1 MNAVG
6 LVGSGEIPLGSIR
19 IDTPKHSRVCFASDR
34 LMSDTYS
41 NYVDG
46 DWISAE
52 TGDTF
57 ENRNPADPSDMI
69 GSFQQSGTEDA
80 ERAVNAA
87 ASAADEWA
95 STPGPTRGTILQET
109 AQLLA
114 ARKGELTDTLVREE
128 GKARPE
134 AAGEVQ
140 RAIDIFAYYG
150 AKASDIGGVVKSSS
164 SRDTT
169 LYTQHEPVGVAGLI
183 TPWNY
188 PIAIPAWKIAPA
200 LAAGTTVVFKPAS
213 LAPNVARKLIE
224 CLDEAGLPDGVLNFV
239 TGPGRSVGKTFST
252 HEAVDAV
259 SFTGS
264 SAVGDTVG
272 SQASETGKRI
282 QLEMGG
288 KNPVVVMPSS
298 DIDEAA
304 DIAAAGAFGVTG
316 QACTA
321 TSRAIVHEDVYDEFI
336 EGVVEAAE
344 AINVGPGLGGGEM
357 GPHVSRSELD
367 GTLEYVDVGI
377 NEGAVLETGGNEA
390 DSTDS
395 DGFFIEPTVFSAVEP
410 DMRIA
415 QEEIFGPVLSVIS
428 VSSYEEAVSVSNG
441 IPYGL
446 SASIVTQDL
455 TEAHTF
461 IEDSESG
468 VVKVN
473 EKTTGLELH
482 VPFGGMK
489 DSSSETY
496 REQGDAGLD
505 FYTISKT
512 VYLNY

>member
-1 MNAVG
+1 
-6 LVGSGEIPLGSIR
+6 
-19 IDTPKHSRVCFASDR
+19 
-34 LMSDTYS
+34 MSELYR

-46 DWISAE
+46 EWVESE
-52 TGDTF
+52 TGETF
-57 ENRNPADPSDMI
+57 ESRNPADRADVI
-69 GSFQQSGTEDA
+69 GTFQQSGEADA
-80 ERAVNAA
+80 ERAVEAATAATETWADTPAPERGAVLRA
-87 ASAADEWA
+87 ASGNLE
-95 STPGPTRGTILQET
+95 
-109 AQLLA
+109 
-114 ARKGELTDTLVREE
+114 ARKDELTETLVREE

-150 AKASDIGGVVKSSS
+150 AKASDLGGDVKSSS
-164 SRDTT
+164 GRDTT
-169 LYTQHEPVGVAGLI
+169 LYTTNEPIGVAGLI

-200 LAAGTTVVFKPAS
+200 LATGTTVVFKPAS
-213 LAPNVARKLIE
+213 LTPNIARKLVE
-224 CLDEAGLPDGVLNFV
+224 CLDDAGLADGALNLV
-239 TGPGRSVGKTFST
+239 TGPGSTVGKAFST
-252 HEAVDAV
+252 HDAVDAV

-264 SAVGDTVG
+264 AAVGETVG
-272 SQASETGKRI
+272 DQAKETDKRV

-288 KNPVVVMPSS
+288 KNPVVVMDSA
-298 DIDEAA
+298 DVDDAV

-321 TSRAIVHEDVYDEFI
+321 TSRAIVHEDLYDEFVA
-336 EGVVEAAE
+336 GVVDAAE
-344 AINVGPGLGGGEM
+344 SITIGAGLDGAEM

-367 GTLEYVDVGI
+367 STLEYVDVGVD
-377 NEGAVLETGGNEA
+377 EGATLETGGGEVDA
-390 DSTDS
+390 G
-395 DGFFIEPTVFSAVEP
+395 DGFFVEPAVFSDVEP

-415 QEEIFGPVLSVIS
+415 QEEIFGPALAVIP
-428 VSSYEEAVSVSNG
+428 VSSYDEGVSVANG
-441 IPYGL
+441 VRYGL

-455 TEAHTF
+455 SEAHSF
-461 IEDSESG
+461 VEDSESG

-489 DSSSETY
+489 GSSSETY